1 MAAATV
7 AELRNMLGGLAGMS
21 DAVVTQ
27 SLNDAA
33 LEVELSGIGES
44 NSAFSLLQRY
54 FAAHVLSGKGGEGA
68 PISSESVD
76 DVSTSY
82 AFSETSV
89 FGASWLDKFE
99 SLKAKTLGME
109 HRIL

>member
-33 LEVELSGIGES
+33 LEV
-44 NSAFSLLQRY
+44 
-54 FAAHVLSGKGGEGA
+54 
-68 PISSESVD
+68 
-76 DVSTSY
+76 
-82 AFSETSV
+82 
-89 FGASWLDKFE
+89 
-99 SLKAKTLGME
+99 
-109 HRIL
+109 